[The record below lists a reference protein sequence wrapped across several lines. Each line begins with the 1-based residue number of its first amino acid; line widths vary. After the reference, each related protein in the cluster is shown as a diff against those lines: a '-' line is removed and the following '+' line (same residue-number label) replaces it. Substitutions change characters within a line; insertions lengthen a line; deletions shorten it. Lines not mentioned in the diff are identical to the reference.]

1 MDTQFESLESEDD
14 NNMSFRRILD
24 SLMETKELILTV
36 READVPAIK
45 RNLTS
50 LKGRDVQK
58 LKSAGLEPGEDVL
71 SYASAQARDT
81 GGIHVKGM
89 VDLRITLAPRK
100 GVQVFGIKLPDPEL

>member
-1 MDTQFESLESEDD
+1 MNTPFESLEGEDN

-36 READVPAIK
+36 KEDDVPAIK

-58 LKSAGLEPGEDVL
+58 LKSAGIEPGDDVL
-71 SYASAQARDT
+71 SYAPVAVA
-81 GGIHVKGM
+81 KGSLPAGAIK
-89 VDLRITLAPRK
+89 LRITLAPRK
-100 GVQVFGIKLPDPEL
+100 GVQVFGIELPDPDL